1 MTVTKNPEATKDP
14 DARRSFTHGAHCFRA
29 YLAGGSVRFL
39 EEAKTDFAAALRRD
53 DRFHLARFYL
63 GITQTQLRET
73 DEAIPELLK
82 LREFGVDFDGQ
93 VSLQIAYAH
102 IRRYRDDGYRTAE
115 QELKTTLVKA
125 SQEKQSDTCLQ
136 AKAMEVFL
144 YSVMAGRMHDEAQR
158 PHYAALAV
166 SSGEEQLK
174 QGVGGSNERITH
186 GVLFDIYNG
195 LGIAWMRIGQ
205 YGWEG
210 FPDRI
215 TSFKKAEGYYQ
226 QAQTVRPNAVPLLQ
240 NLGQLRDIQS
250 DLAARPEMARKLRRE
265 AQEFFE
271 RSLELNDHDQF
282 PFYSLAKIAVK
293 DGRRADAL
301 TLIEIGRAK
310 PGAVKDESWNE
321 VLKTALKLPE
331 EPTGPA

>member
-1 MTVTKNPEATKDP
+1 MTVTKNPEATRDP
-14 DARRSFTHGAHCFRA
+14 DARRSFAHGAHCFRA
-29 YLAGGSVRFL
+29 YLAGGSVQFL

-73 DEAIPELLK
+73 EESIPELLK
-82 LREFGVDFDGQ
+82 LRASGVDFDGQ
-93 VSLQIAYAH
+93 VGLQIAYAH

-115 QELKTTLVKA
+115 QELKTVAARALE
-125 SQEKQSDTCLQ
+125 QKQSDTYLQ

-144 YSVMAGRMHDEAQR
+144 YAVMAGRMDDKTQQ
-158 PHYAALAV
+158 PHYAGLAV
-166 SSGEEQLK
+166 VSGEEQLK
-174 QGVGGSNERITH
+174 QGVRGSKERITRA
-186 GVLFDIYNG
+186 VLFDIYNG

-210 FPDRI
+210 FFDRV
-215 TSFKKAEGYYQ
+215 TSLKRAEGYYQ
-226 QAQTVRPNAVPLLQ
+226 QAQSVRPNAVPLLQ

-250 DLAARPEMARKLRRE
+250 DFAGRPEMARNLRRE

-310 PGAVKDESWNE
+310 PGAVKDESWNK
-321 VLKTALKLPE
+321 VLQAALKLPE
-331 EPTGPA
+331 KEPPPA

>member
-1 MTVTKNPEATKDP
+1 MTVTKNSEATKDP

-73 DEAIPELLK
+73 DESIPELLK
-82 LREFGVDFDGQ
+82 LRESGVDFDGQ

-115 QELKTTLVKA
+115 QELKTVAAKA
-125 SQEKQSDTCLQ
+125 AEQKQSDTSLQ

-144 YSVMAGRMHDEAQR
+144 YAVMAGRMDDKTQK
-158 PHYAALAV
+158 PHYARLAV

-174 QGVGGSNERITH
+174 QGVRGSSERITRA
-186 GVLFDIYNG
+186 VLFDIYNG

-205 YGWEG
+205 NGWEG
-210 FPDRI
+210 FPDRV

-250 DLAARPEMARKLRRE
+250 GFAGPEMARQLRRE

-321 VLKTALKLPE
+321 VLQAALKLPE
-331 EPTGPA
+331 KQPPSA

>member
-1 MTVTKNPEATKDP
+1 MTVTRNSEGTKDP
-14 DARRSFTHGAHCFRA
+14 NAKRSFTHGAHCFRA

-53 DRFHLARFYL
+53 DSFHLARFYL

-73 DEAIPELLK
+73 DESIPELLR

-93 VSLQIAYAH
+93 VSLQIAYAN
-102 IRRYRDDGYRTAE
+102 IRRYRDDGYSAAE
-115 QELKTTLVKA
+115 KELKTLAAKA
-125 SQEKQSDTCLQ
+125 SEQKQSDTFLQ
-136 AKAMEVFL
+136 ARAMEVFL
-144 YSVMAGRMHDEAQR
+144 YAVMAGRMEDKTKR
-158 PHYAALAV
+158 PHYAGLAV
-166 SSGEEQLK
+166 ASGEEQLER
-174 QGVGGSNERITH
+174 GVRGSSEKITRA
-186 GVLFDIYNG
+186 VLFDIYNG

-205 YGWEG
+205 NGWQG

-215 TSFKKAEGYYQ
+215 TSMKKAEGYYQ
-226 QAQTVRPNAVPLLQ
+226 QAQTMRPNAVPLLQ

-250 DLAARPEMARKLRRE
+250 DFAEEPERARTLRRE

-271 RSLELNDHDQF
+271 RSLEVNDHDQF

-293 DGRRADAL
+293 DGRKTDAQ
-301 TLIEIGRAK
+301 TLIEIGRSK

-321 VLKTALKLPE
+321 VLQAAMKLPDK
-331 EPTGPA
+331 PPPAA